1 MIGQIL
7 GSLGGLAKSYI
18 DAKTTVKITEAE
30 IKKKQ
35 LTGEIDWEQSAIE
48 ASKDS
53 WKDELWTIVFVL
65 ILAANFVPSLQDTM
79 ARGFANI
86 ETTPLWVQWGMY
98 ASIAASFGIRTM
110 KGLKNKSLPEIL
122 LSSSTSYADMAFVLL
137 PRYLFQANDQRC
149 PASLSRNLAHL

>member
-1 MIGQIL
+1 M
-7 GSLGGLAKSYI
+7 SYI
-18 DAKTTVKITEAE
+18 DAKTTVKITESG

-53 WKDELWTIVFVL
+53 WTDELWTIVFVL

-79 ARGFANI
+79 ARGFANL
-86 ETTPLWVQWGMY
+86 ETTPLLVQWGMY

-110 KGLKNKSLPEIL
+110 KGLTKCKTTSTMSQQHRCQIGEQGKSGTEGL
-122 LSSSTSYADMAFVLL
+122 
-137 PRYLFQANDQRC
+137 RC
-149 PASLSRNLAHL
+149 IWTV

>member
-1 MIGQIL
+1 MIGQII

-18 DAKTTVKITEAE
+18 DAKPTVKITEAE

-79 ARGFANI
+79 ARGFAKL
-86 ETTPLWVQWGMY
+86 ETTPLWVQWVMY
-98 ASIAASFGIRTM
+98 ASIDASFGIRTM
-110 KGLKNKSLPEIL
+110 KGLTK
-122 LSSSTSYADMAFVLL
+122 
-137 PRYLFQANDQRC
+137 
-149 PASLSRNLAHL
+149 

>member
-1 MIGQIL
+1 MIGQIIGL
-7 GSLGGLAKSYI
+7 LGGLVKSYI
-18 DAKTTVKITEAE
+18 DAKTAVKITEAE

-65 ILAANFVPSLQDTM
+65 ILAANFVPSWQDAM
-79 ARGFANI
+79 RVGFQNLHECPA
-86 ETTPLWVQWGMY
+86 WVSWGMY

-110 KGLKNKSLPEIL
+110 KGLKK
-122 LSSSTSYADMAFVLL
+122 
-137 PRYLFQANDQRC
+137 
-149 PASLSRNLAHL
+149 